1 MDSPLNLRFPSCTF
15 LFYTNWSEN
24 ASFSTICLRLH
35 FSFLKIQSVDLAFF
49 LGFTKKSDIIVRLS
63 TTVLIR
69 FQGEFMKKVAIVSA
83 FRSAIGSFG
92 GSLKDINIA
101 ELGAQV
107 LEAALQNKQIPADVV
122 DEVIFGNVLSAGH
135 GQNIARQIALRAGI
149 PETTSAYVVNK
160 VCGSGLKSVLLATQ
174 SILLGD
180 NDVVVAGGIEI
191 MSQAAYLSKSSRF
204 GSKIGHITLE
214 DSMLKDGLTDAFNDY
229 HMGIT
234 AENVAERYHVS
245 REEQDAFAHTS
256 QEKAAKAIAEGRF
269 TEEIVPIRLNSR
281 RGETIFA
288 TDEYPRL
295 TPIEKLATLRP
306 AFKKDGTVTAAN
318 TSGIND
324 GCAVLVLMSD
334 EKASEL
340 NIQPLAYIEAYATSG
355 LDPALMGLGPIT
367 ASQKALQKLNK
378 TVEDID
384 LFELNEA
391 FAAQSIPV
399 VKQLGIDPA
408 KVNVNGGA
416 IALGHPIGASGS
428 RILVTLIH
436 ELIKQNKELG
446 LCSLC
451 IGGGQGIS
459 LIISNAQTN

>member
-1 MDSPLNLRFPSCTF
+1 
-15 LFYTNWSEN
+15 
-24 ASFSTICLRLH
+24 
-35 FSFLKIQSVDLAFF
+35 
-49 LGFTKKSDIIVRLS
+49 
-63 TTVLIR
+63 
-69 FQGEFMKKVAIVSA
+69 MKKVAIVSA
-83 FRSAIGSFG
+83 YRSAIGSFG
-92 GSLKDINIA
+92 GSLKDIEIA
-101 ELGAQV
+101 DLGAQV
-107 LEAALQNKQIPADVV
+107 LETALTNKNIPADSV
-122 DEVIFGNVLSAGH
+122 DEVIFGNVLSAGQ
-135 GQNIARQIALRAGI
+135 GQNIARQIAIRAGI
-149 PETTSAYVVNK
+149 PQTASAYAVNK
-160 VCGSGLKSVLLATQ
+160 VCGSGLKSVLLAAQ
-174 SILLGD
+174 SIMLGD

-191 MSQAAYLSKSSRF
+191 MSQAPYLSKTSRF
-204 GSKIGHITLE
+204 GSKFGHITLE
-214 DSMLKDGLTDAFNDY
+214 DSMLTDGLTDAFNDY

-234 AENVAERYHVS
+234 AENVAEHYQVS
-245 REEQDAFAHTS
+245 RAEQDAFTYSS

-269 TEEIVPIRLNSR
+269 VDEIVPIRLKNR
-281 RGETIFA
+281 KGETIFA

-306 AFKKDGTVTAAN
+306 SFKKDGTVTAAN
-318 TSGIND
+318 ASGIND

-436 ELIKQNKELG
+436 ELIKQEKELG

-459 LIISNAQTN
+459 LIVSNAQTS

>member
-1 MDSPLNLRFPSCTF
+1 
-15 LFYTNWSEN
+15 
-24 ASFSTICLRLH
+24 
-35 FSFLKIQSVDLAFF
+35 
-49 LGFTKKSDIIVRLS
+49 
-63 TTVLIR
+63 
-69 FQGEFMKKVAIVSA
+69 MKKVAIVSA
-83 FRSAIGSFG
+83 YRSAIGSFG
-92 GSLKDINIA
+92 GSLKDIEIA
-101 ELGAQV
+101 DLGAQV
-107 LEAALQNKQIPADVV
+107 LETALASKNIPADSV
-122 DEVIFGNVLSAGH
+122 DEVIFGNVLSAGQ
-135 GQNIARQIALRAGI
+135 GQNIARQIAIRAGI
-149 PETTSAYVVNK
+149 PQTASAYAVNK
-160 VCGSGLKSVLLATQ
+160 VCGSGLKSVLLAAQ
-174 SILLGD
+174 SIMLGD

-191 MSQAAYLSKSSRF
+191 MSQAPYLSKTSRF
-204 GSKIGHITLE
+204 GSKFGHITLE
-214 DSMLKDGLTDAFNDY
+214 DSMLTDGLTDAFNDY

-234 AENVAERYHVS
+234 AENVAEHYQVS
-245 REEQDAFAHTS
+245 RAEQDAFTYSS

-269 TEEIVPIRLNSR
+269 VDEIVPIRLKNR
-281 RGETIFA
+281 KGETIFA

-306 AFKKDGTVTAAN
+306 SFKKDGTVTAAN
-318 TSGIND
+318 ASGIND
-324 GCAVLVLMSD
+324 GCAILVLMSD

-416 IALGHPIGASGS
+416 IAFGHPIGASGS

-436 ELIKQNKELG
+436 ELIKQEKELG

-459 LIISNAQTN
+459 LIVSNAQTS

>member
-1 MDSPLNLRFPSCTF
+1 
-15 LFYTNWSEN
+15 
-24 ASFSTICLRLH
+24 
-35 FSFLKIQSVDLAFF
+35 
-49 LGFTKKSDIIVRLS
+49 
-63 TTVLIR
+63 
-69 FQGEFMKKVAIVSA
+69 MKKVAIVSA
-83 FRSAIGSFG
+83 YRSAIGSFG
-92 GSLKDINIA
+92 GSLKDIEIA
-101 ELGAQV
+101 DLGAQV
-107 LEAALQNKQIPADVV
+107 LKTALANKNIPADSV
-122 DEVIFGNVLSAGH
+122 DEVIFGNVLSAGQ
-135 GQNIARQIALRAGI
+135 GQNIARQIAIRADI
-149 PETTSAYVVNK
+149 PQTASAYAVNK

-191 MSQAAYLSKSSRF
+191 MSQAPYLSKTSRF
-204 GSKIGHITLE
+204 GSKLGHMSLE
-214 DSMLKDGLTDAFNDY
+214 DSMLTDGLTDAFNDY

-234 AENVAERYHVS
+234 AENVAERYQVS
-245 REEQDAFAHTS
+245 RAEQDTFAYSS

-269 TEEIVPIRLNSR
+269 VDEIVPIRLKNR
-281 RGETIFA
+281 KGETIFA

-318 TSGIND
+318 ASGIND

-355 LDPALMGLGPIT
+355 LDPAYMGLGPIV
-367 ASQKALQKLNK
+367 ASQKALGKISK
-378 TVEDID
+378 SVEDID

-436 ELIKQNKELG
+436 ELIKQEKELG

-459 LIISNAQTN
+459 LIVSNAQTS

>member
-1 MDSPLNLRFPSCTF
+1 
-15 LFYTNWSEN
+15 
-24 ASFSTICLRLH
+24 
-35 FSFLKIQSVDLAFF
+35 
-49 LGFTKKSDIIVRLS
+49 
-63 TTVLIR
+63 
-69 FQGEFMKKVAIVSA
+69 MKKVAIVSA
-83 FRSAIGSFG
+83 YRSAIGSFG
-92 GSLKDINIA
+92 GSLKDIEIA
-101 ELGAQV
+101 DLGAQV
-107 LEAALQNKQIPADVV
+107 LETALASKNIPADSV
-122 DEVIFGNVLSAGH
+122 DEVIFGNVLSAGQ
-135 GQNIARQIALRAGI
+135 GQNIARQIAIRAGI
-149 PETTSAYVVNK
+149 PQTASAYAVNK
-160 VCGSGLKSVLLATQ
+160 VCGSGLKSVLLAAQ
-174 SILLGD
+174 SIMLGD

-191 MSQAAYLSKSSRF
+191 MSQAPYLSKTSRF
-204 GSKIGHITLE
+204 GSKFGHITLE
-214 DSMLKDGLTDAFNDY
+214 DSMLTDGLTDAFNDY

-234 AENVAERYHVS
+234 AENVAEHYQVS
-245 REEQDAFAHTS
+245 RAEQDAFTYSS

-269 TEEIVPIRLNSR
+269 VDEIVPIRLKNR
-281 RGETIFA
+281 KGETIFA

-306 AFKKDGTVTAAN
+306 SFKKDGTVTAAN
-318 TSGIND
+318 ASGIND

-416 IALGHPIGASGS
+416 IAFGHPIGASGS

-436 ELIKQNKELG
+436 ELIKQEKKLG

-459 LIISNAQTN
+459 LIVSNAQTS

>member
-1 MDSPLNLRFPSCTF
+1 
-15 LFYTNWSEN
+15 
-24 ASFSTICLRLH
+24 
-35 FSFLKIQSVDLAFF
+35 
-49 LGFTKKSDIIVRLS
+49 
-63 TTVLIR
+63 
-69 FQGEFMKKVAIVSA
+69 MKKVAIVSA
-83 FRSAIGSFG
+83 YRSAIGSFG
-92 GSLKDINIA
+92 GSLKDIEIA
-101 ELGAQV
+101 DLGAQV
-107 LEAALQNKQIPADVV
+107 LETALANKNIPADSV
-122 DEVIFGNVLSAGH
+122 DEVIFGNVLSAGQ
-135 GQNIARQIALRAGI
+135 GQNIARQIAIRAGI
-149 PETTSAYVVNK
+149 PQTASAYVVNK
-160 VCGSGLKSVLLATQ
+160 VCGSGLKSVLLAAQ
-174 SILLGD
+174 SIMLGD

-191 MSQAAYLSKSSRF
+191 MSQAPYLSKTSRF
-204 GSKIGHITLE
+204 GSKFGHITLE
-214 DSMLKDGLTDAFNDY
+214 DSMLTDGLTDAFNDY

-234 AENVAERYHVS
+234 AENVAEHYQVS
-245 REEQDAFAHTS
+245 RAEQDAFTYSS

-269 TEEIVPIRLNSR
+269 VDEIVPIKLKNRK
-281 RGETIFA
+281 GETIFA

-306 AFKKDGTVTAAN
+306 SFKKDGTVTAAN
-318 TSGIND
+318 ASGIND

-399 VKQLGIDPA
+399 IKQLGIEPA

-436 ELIKQNKELG
+436 ELIKQEKELG

-459 LIISNAQTN
+459 LIVSNAQTS

>member
-1 MDSPLNLRFPSCTF
+1 
-15 LFYTNWSEN
+15 
-24 ASFSTICLRLH
+24 
-35 FSFLKIQSVDLAFF
+35 
-49 LGFTKKSDIIVRLS
+49 
-63 TTVLIR
+63 
-69 FQGEFMKKVAIVSA
+69 MKKIAIVSA
-83 FRSAIGSFG
+83 YRSAIGSFG
-92 GSLKDINIA
+92 GSLKDIEIA
-101 ELGAQV
+101 DLGAQV
-107 LEAALQNKQIPADVV
+107 LETALANKNIPADSV
-122 DEVIFGNVLSAGH
+122 DEVIFGNVLSAGQ
-135 GQNIARQIALRAGI
+135 GQNIARQIAIRAGI
-149 PETTSAYVVNK
+149 PQTASAYAVNK
-160 VCGSGLKSVLLATQ
+160 VCGSGLKSVLLAAQ
-174 SILLGD
+174 SIMLGD

-191 MSQAAYLSKSSRF
+191 MSQAPYLSKTSRF
-204 GSKIGHITLE
+204 GSKFGHISLE
-214 DSMLKDGLTDAFNDY
+214 DSMLTDGLTDAFNDY

-245 REEQDAFAHTS
+245 RAEQDAFTYSS

-269 TEEIVPIRLNSR
+269 VDEIVPIRLKNR
-281 RGETIFA
+281 KGETIFA

-306 AFKKDGTVTAAN
+306 SFKKEGTVTAAN
-318 TSGIND
+318 ASGIND

-436 ELIKQNKELG
+436 ELIKQEKELG

-459 LIISNAQTN
+459 LIVSNAQTN

>member
-1 MDSPLNLRFPSCTF
+1 
-15 LFYTNWSEN
+15 
-24 ASFSTICLRLH
+24 
-35 FSFLKIQSVDLAFF
+35 
-49 LGFTKKSDIIVRLS
+49 
-63 TTVLIR
+63 
-69 FQGEFMKKVAIVSA
+69 MKKVAIVSA
-83 FRSAIGSFG
+83 YRSAIGSFG
-92 GSLKDINIA
+92 GSLKDIEIA
-101 ELGAQV
+101 DLGAQV
-107 LEAALQNKQIPADVV
+107 LETALANKNIPADSV
-122 DEVIFGNVLSAGH
+122 DEVIFGNVLSAGQ
-135 GQNIARQIALRAGI
+135 GQNIARQIAIRAGI
-149 PETTSAYVVNK
+149 PQTASAYAVNK

-191 MSQAAYLSKSSRF
+191 MSQAPYLSKTSRF
-204 GSKIGHITLE
+204 GSKFGHITLE
-214 DSMLKDGLTDAFNDY
+214 DSMLTDGLTDAFNNY

-234 AENVAERYHVS
+234 AENVAEHYQVS
-245 REEQDAFAHTS
+245 RAEQDAFTYSS

-269 TEEIVPIRLNSR
+269 VDEIVPISLKNRK
-281 RGETIFA
+281 GETIFA

-306 AFKKDGTVTAAN
+306 SFKKDGTVTAAN
-318 TSGIND
+318 ASGIND
-324 GCAVLVLMSD
+324 GCAVLVLMSN

-436 ELIKQNKELG
+436 ELIKQEKELG

-459 LIISNAQTN
+459 LIVSNAQTS

>member
-1 MDSPLNLRFPSCTF
+1 
-15 LFYTNWSEN
+15 
-24 ASFSTICLRLH
+24 
-35 FSFLKIQSVDLAFF
+35 
-49 LGFTKKSDIIVRLS
+49 
-63 TTVLIR
+63 
-69 FQGEFMKKVAIVSA
+69 MKKVAIVSA
-83 FRSAIGSFG
+83 YRSAIGSFG
-92 GSLKDINIA
+92 GSLKDIEIA
-101 ELGAQV
+101 DLGAQV
-107 LEAALQNKQIPADVV
+107 LETALANKNIPADSV
-122 DEVIFGNVLSAGH
+122 DEVIFGNVLSAGQ
-135 GQNIARQIALRAGI
+135 GQNIARQIAIRAGI
-149 PETTSAYVVNK
+149 PQTASAYAVNK
-160 VCGSGLKSVLLATQ
+160 VCGSGLKSVLLAAQ
-174 SILLGD
+174 SIMLGD

-191 MSQAAYLSKSSRF
+191 MSQAPYLSKTSRF
-204 GSKIGHITLE
+204 GSKFGHITLE
-214 DSMLKDGLTDAFNDY
+214 DSMLTDGLTDAFNDY

-234 AENVAERYHVS
+234 AENVAEHYQVS
-245 REEQDAFAHTS
+245 RAEQDAFTYSS

-269 TEEIVPIRLNSR
+269 VDEIVPIRLKNR
-281 RGETIFA
+281 KGETIFA

-306 AFKKDGTVTAAN
+306 SFKKDGTVTAAN
-318 TSGIND
+318 ASGIND

-436 ELIKQNKELG
+436 ELIKQEKELG

-459 LIISNAQTN
+459 LIVSNARTS

>member
-1 MDSPLNLRFPSCTF
+1 
-15 LFYTNWSEN
+15 
-24 ASFSTICLRLH
+24 
-35 FSFLKIQSVDLAFF
+35 
-49 LGFTKKSDIIVRLS
+49 
-63 TTVLIR
+63 
-69 FQGEFMKKVAIVSA
+69 MKKVAIVSA
-83 FRSAIGSFG
+83 YRSAIGSFG
-92 GSLKDINIA
+92 GSLKDIEIA
-101 ELGAQV
+101 DLGAQV
-107 LEAALQNKQIPADVV
+107 LETALANKNIPADSV
-122 DEVIFGNVLSAGH
+122 DEVIFGNVLSAGQ
-135 GQNIARQIALRAGI
+135 GQNIARQIAIRAGI
-149 PETTSAYVVNK
+149 PQTASAYAVNK

-174 SILLGD
+174 SIMLGD

-191 MSQAAYLSKSSRF
+191 MSQAPYLSKTSRF
-204 GSKIGHITLE
+204 GSKFGHITLE
-214 DSMLKDGLTDAFNDY
+214 DSMLTDGLTDAFNDY

-234 AENVAERYHVS
+234 AENVAERYQVS
-245 REEQDAFAHTS
+245 RAEQDAFTYSS

-269 TEEIVPIRLNSR
+269 VDEIVPIRLKNR
-281 RGETIFA
+281 KGETVFA

-306 AFKKDGTVTAAN
+306 SFKKDGTVTAAN
-318 TSGIND
+318 ASGIND

-334 EKASEL
+334 EKANEL

-367 ASQKALQKLNK
+367 ASQKALQKLNR

-399 VKQLGIDPA
+399 VKQLGIDSA

-436 ELIKQNKELG
+436 ELIKQEKELG

-459 LIISNAQTN
+459 LIVSNAQTS

>member
-1 MDSPLNLRFPSCTF
+1 
-15 LFYTNWSEN
+15 
-24 ASFSTICLRLH
+24 
-35 FSFLKIQSVDLAFF
+35 
-49 LGFTKKSDIIVRLS
+49 
-63 TTVLIR
+63 
-69 FQGEFMKKVAIVSA
+69 MKKVAIVSA
-83 FRSAIGSFG
+83 YRSAIGSFG
-92 GSLKDINIA
+92 GSLKDIEIA
-101 ELGAQV
+101 DLGAQV
-107 LEAALQNKQIPADVV
+107 LETALANKNIPADSV
-122 DEVIFGNVLSAGH
+122 DEVIFGNVLSAGQ
-135 GQNIARQIALRAGI
+135 GQNIARQIAIRAGI
-149 PETTSAYVVNK
+149 PQTASAYVVNK
-160 VCGSGLKSVLLATQ
+160 VCGSGLKSVLLAAQ
-174 SILLGD
+174 SIMLGD

-191 MSQAAYLSKSSRF
+191 MSQAPYLSKTSRF
-204 GSKIGHITLE
+204 GSKFGHITLE
-214 DSMLKDGLTDAFNDY
+214 DSMLTDGLTDAFNDY

-234 AENVAERYHVS
+234 AENVAEHYQVS
-245 REEQDAFAHTS
+245 RAEQDAFTYSS

-269 TEEIVPIRLNSR
+269 VDEIVPISLKNRK
-281 RGETIFA
+281 GETIFA

-306 AFKKDGTVTAAN
+306 SFKKDGTVTAAN
-318 TSGIND
+318 ASGIND
-324 GCAVLVLMSD
+324 GCAVLVLMSN

-436 ELIKQNKELG
+436 ELIKQEKELG

-459 LIISNAQTN
+459 LIVSNAQTS

>member
-1 MDSPLNLRFPSCTF
+1 
-15 LFYTNWSEN
+15 
-24 ASFSTICLRLH
+24 
-35 FSFLKIQSVDLAFF
+35 
-49 LGFTKKSDIIVRLS
+49 
-63 TTVLIR
+63 
-69 FQGEFMKKVAIVSA
+69 MKKVAIVSA
-83 FRSAIGSFG
+83 YRSAIGSFG
-92 GSLKDINIA
+92 GSLKDIKIA
-101 ELGAQV
+101 DLGAQV
-107 LEAALQNKQIPADVV
+107 LETALANKNIPADSV
-122 DEVIFGNVLSAGH
+122 DEVIFGNVLSAGQ
-135 GQNIARQIALRAGI
+135 GQNIARQIAIRAGI
-149 PETTSAYVVNK
+149 PQTASAYAVNK
-160 VCGSGLKSVLLATQ
+160 VCGSGLKSVLLAAQ
-174 SILLGD
+174 SIMLGD

-191 MSQAAYLSKSSRF
+191 MSQAPYLSKTSRF
-204 GSKIGHITLE
+204 GSKFGHISLE
-214 DSMLKDGLTDAFNDY
+214 DSMLTDGLTDAFNDY

-245 REEQDAFAHTS
+245 RAEQDAFTYSS

-269 TEEIVPIRLNSR
+269 VDEIVPIRLKNR
-281 RGETIFA
+281 KGETIFA

-306 AFKKDGTVTAAN
+306 SFKKEGTVTAAN
-318 TSGIND
+318 ASGIND

-436 ELIKQNKELG
+436 ELIKQEKELG

-459 LIISNAQTN
+459 LIVSNAQTN

>member
-1 MDSPLNLRFPSCTF
+1 
-15 LFYTNWSEN
+15 
-24 ASFSTICLRLH
+24 
-35 FSFLKIQSVDLAFF
+35 
-49 LGFTKKSDIIVRLS
+49 
-63 TTVLIR
+63 
-69 FQGEFMKKVAIVSA
+69 MKKVAIVSA
-83 FRSAIGSFG
+83 YRSAIGSFG
-92 GSLKDINIA
+92 GSLKDIEIA
-101 ELGAQV
+101 DLGAQV
-107 LEAALQNKQIPADVV
+107 LETALANKNIPADSV
-122 DEVIFGNVLSAGH
+122 DEVIFGNVLSAGQ
-135 GQNIARQIALRAGI
+135 GQNIARQIAIRAGI
-149 PETTSAYVVNK
+149 PQTASAYAVNK
-160 VCGSGLKSVLLATQ
+160 VCGSGLKSVLLAAQ
-174 SILLGD
+174 SIMLGD

-191 MSQAAYLSKSSRF
+191 MSQAPYLSKTSRF
-204 GSKIGHITLE
+204 GSKFGHITLE
-214 DSMLKDGLTDAFNDY
+214 DSMLTDGLTDAFNDY

-234 AENVAERYHVS
+234 AENVAEHYQVS
-245 REEQDAFAHTS
+245 RAEQDAFTYSS

-269 TEEIVPIRLNSR
+269 VDEIVPIRLKNR
-281 RGETIFA
+281 KGETIFA

-306 AFKKDGTVTAAN
+306 SFKKDGTVTAAN
-318 TSGIND
+318 ASGIND

-355 LDPALMGLGPIT
+355 LNPALMGLGPIT

-436 ELIKQNKELG
+436 ELIKQEKELG

-459 LIISNAQTN
+459 LIVSNAQTS

>member
-1 MDSPLNLRFPSCTF
+1 
-15 LFYTNWSEN
+15 
-24 ASFSTICLRLH
+24 
-35 FSFLKIQSVDLAFF
+35 
-49 LGFTKKSDIIVRLS
+49 
-63 TTVLIR
+63 
-69 FQGEFMKKVAIVSA
+69 MKKVAIVSA
-83 FRSAIGSFG
+83 YRSAIGSFG
-92 GSLKDINIA
+92 GSLKDIEIA
-101 ELGAQV
+101 DLGAQV
-107 LEAALQNKQIPADVV
+107 LETALASKNIPADSV
-122 DEVIFGNVLSAGH
+122 DEVIFGNVLSAGQ
-135 GQNIARQIALRAGI
+135 GQNIARQIAIRAGI
-149 PETTSAYVVNK
+149 PQTASAYAVNK
-160 VCGSGLKSVLLATQ
+160 VCGSGLKSVLLAAQ
-174 SILLGD
+174 SIMLGD

-191 MSQAAYLSKSSRF
+191 MSQAPYLSKTSRF
-204 GSKIGHITLE
+204 GSKFGHITLE
-214 DSMLKDGLTDAFNDY
+214 DSMLTDGLTDAFNDY

-234 AENVAERYHVS
+234 AENVAEHYQVS
-245 REEQDAFAHTS
+245 RAEQDAFTYSS

-269 TEEIVPIRLNSR
+269 VDEIVPIRLKNR
-281 RGETIFA
+281 KGETIFA

-306 AFKKDGTVTAAN
+306 SFKKDGTVTAAN
-318 TSGIND
+318 ASGIND

-367 ASQKALQKLNK
+367 ASQKALEKIGK
-378 TVEDID
+378 SVEDID

-391 FAAQSIPV
+391 FAAQSVPV
-399 VKQLGIDPA
+399 VKQLGINPA

-436 ELIKQNKELG
+436 ELIKQEKELG

-459 LIISNAQTN
+459 LIVSNAQTS

>member
-1 MDSPLNLRFPSCTF
+1 
-15 LFYTNWSEN
+15 
-24 ASFSTICLRLH
+24 
-35 FSFLKIQSVDLAFF
+35 
-49 LGFTKKSDIIVRLS
+49 
-63 TTVLIR
+63 
-69 FQGEFMKKVAIVSA
+69 MKKVAIVSA
-83 FRSAIGSFG
+83 YRSAIGSFG
-92 GSLKDINIA
+92 GSLKDIEIA
-101 ELGAQV
+101 DLGAQV
-107 LEAALQNKQIPADVV
+107 LETALASKNIPADSV
-122 DEVIFGNVLSAGH
+122 DEVIFGNVLSAGQ
-135 GQNIARQIALRAGI
+135 GQNIARQIAIRAGI
-149 PETTSAYVVNK
+149 PQTASAYAVNK
-160 VCGSGLKSVLLATQ
+160 VCGSGLKSVLLAAQ
-174 SILLGD
+174 SIMLGD

-191 MSQAAYLSKSSRF
+191 MSQAPYLSKTSRF
-204 GSKIGHITLE
+204 GSKFGHITLE
-214 DSMLKDGLTDAFNDY
+214 DSMLTDGLTDAFNDY

-234 AENVAERYHVS
+234 AENVAEHYQVS
-245 REEQDAFAHTS
+245 RADQDAFTYSS

-269 TEEIVPIRLNSR
+269 VDEIVPIRLKNR
-281 RGETIFA
+281 KGETIFA

-306 AFKKDGTVTAAN
+306 SFKKDGTVTAAN
-318 TSGIND
+318 ASGIND

-436 ELIKQNKELG
+436 ELIKQEKELG

-459 LIISNAQTN
+459 LIVSNAQTS

>member
-1 MDSPLNLRFPSCTF
+1 
-15 LFYTNWSEN
+15 
-24 ASFSTICLRLH
+24 
-35 FSFLKIQSVDLAFF
+35 
-49 LGFTKKSDIIVRLS
+49 
-63 TTVLIR
+63 
-69 FQGEFMKKVAIVSA
+69 MKKVAIVSA
-83 FRSAIGSFG
+83 YRSAIGSFG
-92 GSLKDINIA
+92 GSLKDIEIA
-101 ELGAQV
+101 DLGAQV
-107 LEAALQNKQIPADVV
+107 LETALASKNIPADSV
-122 DEVIFGNVLSAGH
+122 DEVIFGNVLSAGQ
-135 GQNIARQIALRAGI
+135 GQNIARQIAIRAGI
-149 PETTSAYVVNK
+149 PQTASAYAVNK
-160 VCGSGLKSVLLATQ
+160 VCGSGLKSVLLAAQ
-174 SILLGD
+174 SIMLGD

-191 MSQAAYLSKSSRF
+191 MSQAPYLSKTSRF
-204 GSKIGHITLE
+204 GSKFGHITLE
-214 DSMLKDGLTDAFNDY
+214 DSMLTDGLTDAFNDY

-234 AENVAERYHVS
+234 AENVAEHYQVS
-245 REEQDAFAHTS
+245 RAEQDAFTYSS

-269 TEEIVPIRLNSR
+269 VDEIVPISLKNRK
-281 RGETIFA
+281 GETIFA

-306 AFKKDGTVTAAN
+306 SFKKDGTVTAAN
-318 TSGIND
+318 ASGIND

-436 ELIKQNKELG
+436 ELIKQEKEHG

-459 LIISNAQTN
+459 LIVSNAQTS

>member
-1 MDSPLNLRFPSCTF
+1 
-15 LFYTNWSEN
+15 
-24 ASFSTICLRLH
+24 
-35 FSFLKIQSVDLAFF
+35 
-49 LGFTKKSDIIVRLS
+49 
-63 TTVLIR
+63 
-69 FQGEFMKKVAIVSA
+69 MKKVAIVSA
-83 FRSAIGSFG
+83 YRSAIGSFG
-92 GSLKDINIA
+92 GSLKDIEIA
-101 ELGAQV
+101 DLGAQV
-107 LEAALQNKQIPADVV
+107 LETALANKNIPADSV
-122 DEVIFGNVLSAGH
+122 DEVIFGNVLSAGQ
-135 GQNIARQIALRAGI
+135 GQNIARQIAIRAGI
-149 PETTSAYVVNK
+149 PQTASAYAVNK

-191 MSQAAYLSKSSRF
+191 MSQAPYLSKTSRF
-204 GSKIGHITLE
+204 GSKFGHITLE
-214 DSMLKDGLTDAFNDY
+214 DSMLTDGLTDAFNNY

-234 AENVAERYHVS
+234 AENVAEHYQVS
-245 REEQDAFAHTS
+245 RAEQDAFTYSS

-269 TEEIVPIRLNSR
+269 VDEIVPIRLKNR
-281 RGETIFA
+281 KGETIFA

-318 TSGIND
+318 ASGIND

-340 NIQPLAYIEAYATSG
+340 NILPLAYIEAYATSG

-436 ELIKQNKELG
+436 ELIKQEKELG

-459 LIISNAQTN
+459 LIVSNAQTS

>member
-1 MDSPLNLRFPSCTF
+1 
-15 LFYTNWSEN
+15 
-24 ASFSTICLRLH
+24 
-35 FSFLKIQSVDLAFF
+35 
-49 LGFTKKSDIIVRLS
+49 
-63 TTVLIR
+63 
-69 FQGEFMKKVAIVSA
+69 MKKIAIVSA
-83 FRSAIGSFG
+83 YRSAIGSFG
-92 GSLKDINIA
+92 GSLKDIEIA
-101 ELGAQV
+101 DLGAQV
-107 LEAALQNKQIPADVV
+107 LETALANKNIPADSV
-122 DEVIFGNVLSAGH
+122 DEVIFGNVLSAGQ
-135 GQNIARQIALRAGI
+135 GQNIARQIAIRAGI
-149 PETTSAYVVNK
+149 PQTASAYAVNK
-160 VCGSGLKSVLLATQ
+160 VCGSGLKSVLLAAQ
-174 SILLGD
+174 SIMLGD

-191 MSQAAYLSKSSRF
+191 MSQAPYLSKTSRF
-204 GSKIGHITLE
+204 GSKFGHITLE
-214 DSMLKDGLTDAFNDY
+214 DSMLTDGLTDAFNNY

-234 AENVAERYHVS
+234 AENVAEHYQVS
-245 REEQDAFAHTS
+245 RAEQDAFTYSS

-269 TEEIVPIRLNSR
+269 VDEIVPIRLKNR
-281 RGETIFA
+281 KGETIFA

-306 AFKKDGTVTAAN
+306 SFKKDGTVTAAN
-318 TSGIND
+318 ASGIND

-436 ELIKQNKELG
+436 ELIKQEKELG

-459 LIISNAQTN
+459 LIVSNAQTS

>member
-1 MDSPLNLRFPSCTF
+1 M
-15 LFYTNWSEN
+15 
-24 ASFSTICLRLH
+24 
-35 FSFLKIQSVDLAFF
+35 Q
-49 LGFTKKSDIIVRLS
+49 
-63 TTVLIR
+63 
-69 FQGEFMKKVAIVSA
+69 KVAIVSA
-83 FRSAIGSFG
+83 YRSAIGSFG
-92 GSLKDINIA
+92 GSLKDIHIA
-101 ELGAQV
+101 DLGAQV
-107 LEAALQNKQIPADVV
+107 LEAALQKNHIPADLI

-135 GQNIARQIALRAGI
+135 GQNIARQIAIRAGI
-149 PETTSAYVVNK
+149 PQTASAYAVNK
-160 VCGSGLKSVLLATQ
+160 VCGSGLKSVLLAAQ
-174 SILLGD
+174 SIMLGD

-191 MSQAAYLSKSSRF
+191 MSQAPYLSKTSRF
-204 GSKIGHITLE
+204 GSKFGHITLE
-214 DSMLKDGLTDAFNDY
+214 DSMLTDGLTDAFNDY

-234 AENVAERYHVS
+234 AENVAERYQVS
-245 REEQDAFAHTS
+245 RTEQDAFAYSS
-256 QEKAAKAIAEGRF
+256 QVKAAKAIAEGRF
-269 TEEIVPIRLNSR
+269 VDEIVPIILKNR

-306 AFKKDGTVTAAN
+306 SFKKDGTVTAAN
-318 TSGIND
+318 ASGIND

-436 ELIKQNKELG
+436 ELIKQEKELG

-459 LIISNAQTN
+459 LIVSNAQTS

>member
-1 MDSPLNLRFPSCTF
+1 
-15 LFYTNWSEN
+15 
-24 ASFSTICLRLH
+24 
-35 FSFLKIQSVDLAFF
+35 
-49 LGFTKKSDIIVRLS
+49 
-63 TTVLIR
+63 
-69 FQGEFMKKVAIVSA
+69 MKKVAIVSA
-83 FRSAIGSFG
+83 YRSAIGSFG
-92 GSLKDINIA
+92 GSLKDIEIA
-101 ELGAQV
+101 DLGAQV
-107 LEAALQNKQIPADVV
+107 LETALANKNIPADSV
-122 DEVIFGNVLSAGH
+122 DEVIFGNVLSAGQ
-135 GQNIARQIALRAGI
+135 GQNIARQIAIRAGI
-149 PETTSAYVVNK
+149 PQTASAYAVNK
-160 VCGSGLKSVLLATQ
+160 VCGSGLKSVLLAAQ
-174 SILLGD
+174 SIMLGD

-191 MSQAAYLSKSSRF
+191 MSQAPYLSKTSRF
-204 GSKIGHITLE
+204 GSKFGHITLE
-214 DSMLKDGLTDAFNDY
+214 DSMLTDGLTDAFNDY

-234 AENVAERYHVS
+234 AENVAEHYQVS
-245 REEQDAFAHTS
+245 RAEQDAFTHSS

-269 TEEIVPIRLNSR
+269 VDEIVPIRLKNR
-281 RGETIFA
+281 KGETIFA
-288 TDEYPRL
+288 ADEYPRL

-306 AFKKDGTVTAAN
+306 SFKKDGTVTAAN
-318 TSGIND
+318 ASGIND

-436 ELIKQNKELG
+436 ELIKQEKELG

-459 LIISNAQTN
+459 LIVSNAQTS

>member
-1 MDSPLNLRFPSCTF
+1 
-15 LFYTNWSEN
+15 
-24 ASFSTICLRLH
+24 
-35 FSFLKIQSVDLAFF
+35 
-49 LGFTKKSDIIVRLS
+49 
-63 TTVLIR
+63 
-69 FQGEFMKKVAIVSA
+69 MKKVAIVSA
-83 FRSAIGSFG
+83 YRSAIGSFG
-92 GSLKDINIA
+92 GSLKDIEIA
-101 ELGAQV
+101 DLGAQV
-107 LEAALQNKQIPADVV
+107 LETALANKNIPADSV
-122 DEVIFGNVLSAGH
+122 DEVIFGNVLSAGQ
-135 GQNIARQIALRAGI
+135 GQNIARQIAIRAGI
-149 PETTSAYVVNK
+149 PQTASAYAVNK
-160 VCGSGLKSVLLATQ
+160 VCGSGLKSVLLAAQ
-174 SILLGD
+174 SIMLGD

-191 MSQAAYLSKSSRF
+191 MSQAPYLSKTSRF
-204 GSKIGHITLE
+204 GSKFGHITLE
-214 DSMLKDGLTDAFNDY
+214 DSMLTDGLTDAFNDY

-234 AENVAERYHVS
+234 AENVAEHYQVS
-245 REEQDAFAHTS
+245 RAEQDAFTYSS

-269 TEEIVPIRLNSR
+269 VDEIVPIRLKNR
-281 RGETIFA
+281 KGETIFA
-288 TDEYPRL
+288 TDESPRL

-306 AFKKDGTVTAAN
+306 SFKKDGTVTAAN
-318 TSGIND
+318 ASGIND

-436 ELIKQNKELG
+436 ELIKQEKELG

-459 LIISNAQTN
+459 LIVSNAQTS

>member
-1 MDSPLNLRFPSCTF
+1 
-15 LFYTNWSEN
+15 
-24 ASFSTICLRLH
+24 
-35 FSFLKIQSVDLAFF
+35 
-49 LGFTKKSDIIVRLS
+49 
-63 TTVLIR
+63 
-69 FQGEFMKKVAIVSA
+69 MKKVAIVSA
-83 FRSAIGSFG
+83 YRSAIGSFG
-92 GSLKDINIA
+92 GSLKDIEIA
-101 ELGAQV
+101 DLGAQV
-107 LEAALQNKQIPADVV
+107 LETALANKNIPADSV
-122 DEVIFGNVLSAGH
+122 DEVIFGNVLSAGQ
-135 GQNIARQIALRAGI
+135 GQNIARQIAIRAGI
-149 PETTSAYVVNK
+149 PQTASAYAVNK
-160 VCGSGLKSVLLATQ
+160 VCGSGLKSVLLAAQ
-174 SILLGD
+174 SIMLGD

-191 MSQAAYLSKSSRF
+191 MSQAPYLSKTSRF
-204 GSKIGHITLE
+204 GSKFGHISLE
-214 DSMLKDGLTDAFNDY
+214 DSMLTDGLTDAFNDY

-245 REEQDAFAHTS
+245 RAEQDAFTYSS

-269 TEEIVPIRLNSR
+269 VDEIVPIRLKNRKS
-281 RGETIFA
+281 ETIFA

-306 AFKKDGTVTAAN
+306 SFKKDGTVTAAN
-318 TSGIND
+318 ASGIND

-436 ELIKQNKELG
+436 ELIKQEKELG

-459 LIISNAQTN
+459 LIVSNAQTS

>member
-1 MDSPLNLRFPSCTF
+1 MNLKR
-15 LFYTNWSEN
+15 
-24 ASFSTICLRLH
+24 
-35 FSFLKIQSVDLAFF
+35 
-49 LGFTKKSDIIVRLS
+49 
-63 TTVLIR
+63 
-69 FQGEFMKKVAIVSA
+69 VAIVSA
-83 FRSAIGSFG
+83 YRSAIGSFG
-92 GSLKDINIA
+92 GSLKDIELA
-101 ELGAQV
+101 DLGAQV
-107 LEAALQNKQIPADVV
+107 LKAALKNRNIPVDSI

-135 GQNIARQIALRAGI
+135 GQNIARQIALKAGL
-149 PETTSAYVVNK
+149 PETTSAYTVNK
-160 VCGSGLKSVLLATQ
+160 VCGSGLKSVLLAAQ
-174 SILLGD
+174 SIMLGD

-191 MSQAAYLSKSSRF
+191 MSQAPYLSKSSRF
-204 GSKIGHITLE
+204 GSKLGHISLE
-214 DSMLKDGLTDAFNDY
+214 DSMLTDGLTDAFNDY

-234 AENVAERYHVS
+234 AENVAVRYQVS
-245 REEQDAFAHTS
+245 REAQDAFAYAS

-269 TEEIVPIRLNSR
+269 LDEIIPITLKTRK
-281 RGETIFA
+281 GETVFS

-295 TPIEKLATLRP
+295 TPLEKLATLRP
-306 AFKKDGTVTAAN
+306 SFKKDGTVTAAN
-318 TSGIND
+318 ASGIND
-324 GCAVLVLMSD
+324 GCAVLVLMS
-334 EKASEL
+334 EKKVEEL
-340 NIQPLAYIEAYATSG
+340 NLTPLAYIEAYATSG

-436 ELIKQNKELG
+436 ELIKQEKELG

-459 LIISNAQTN
+459 LIVANAQTP

>member
-1 MDSPLNLRFPSCTF
+1 
-15 LFYTNWSEN
+15 
-24 ASFSTICLRLH
+24 
-35 FSFLKIQSVDLAFF
+35 
-49 LGFTKKSDIIVRLS
+49 
-63 TTVLIR
+63 
-69 FQGEFMKKVAIVSA
+69 MKKVAIVSA
-83 FRSAIGSFG
+83 YRSAIGSFG
-92 GSLKDINIA
+92 GSLKDIEIA
-101 ELGAQV
+101 DLGAQV
-107 LEAALQNKQIPADVV
+107 LETALANKNIPADSV
-122 DEVIFGNVLSAGH
+122 DEVIFGNVLSAGQ
-135 GQNIARQIALRAGI
+135 GQNIARQIAIRAGI
-149 PETTSAYVVNK
+149 PQTASAYAVNK
-160 VCGSGLKSVLLATQ
+160 VCGSGLKSVLLAAQ
-174 SILLGD
+174 SIMLGD

-191 MSQAAYLSKSSRF
+191 MSQAPYLSKTSRF
-204 GSKIGHITLE
+204 GSKFGHITLE
-214 DSMLKDGLTDAFNDY
+214 DSMLTDGLTDAFNDY

-234 AENVAERYHVS
+234 AENVAEHYQVS
-245 REEQDAFAHTS
+245 RAEQDAFTYSS

-269 TEEIVPIRLNSR
+269 VDEIVPIRLKNR
-281 RGETIFA
+281 KGETIFA

-306 AFKKDGTVTAAN
+306 SFKKEGTVTAAN
-318 TSGIND
+318 ASGIND

-399 VKQLGIDPA
+399 VKQLGIDSA

-436 ELIKQNKELG
+436 ELIKQEKELG

-459 LIISNAQTN
+459 LIVSNAQTS